1 LFDTLSDRLQAVFGR
16 LGGRSRITE
25 KDLDEA
31 LREVRVALLEADVN
45 FRVVRQ
51 FIAEVKEKA
60 IGADVIKS
68 VTPVQQVIAI
78 VNDELV
84 QMLGGEQAA
93 LATAEKPPTV
103 VVLAGLKGAGK
114 TTTAAKLA
122 QHLRKG
128 GARPFLAS
136 VDRQRVAGAEQL
148 NALARQLNLDFYSRD
163 GKPHEIARD
172 ALAAARKANA
182 SLLIVDTQGYVEPTE
197 EAQQEIKQLHDE
209 LGAHETLLVADAMTG
224 QEAVNVAQQ
233 FQEAVGL
240 TGLILTKVDSD
251 ARGGAALSIRAVTGV
266 PIKFVGTG
274 EKTDALEP
282 FYPDRFAS
290 RILGMGDVV
299 SLVEKAQETIDQEQ
313 AQRLEEKLRKGSFDL
328 QDFVDQLQQVRKM
341 GPLGQ
346 IMGMLP
352 GFGQVKKQ
360 MQDQELDESQ
370 FKRVEAIIYS
380 MTPEERRRPEVLERS
395 GGRRRRVADGS
406 GTTVADV
413 NKLLKQFAGAR
424 KLMEQ
429 ISSGRMPKDLAGM
442 MAGADGQPA
451 VRQAQAPRV
460 SHSLSRRHR
469 RR

>member
-1 LFDTLSDRLQAVFGR
+1 MFDTLSDRLQAVFGR

-45 FRVVRQ
+45 FKVVRQ
-51 FIAEVKEKA
+51 FVSDVREKA
-60 IGADVIKS
+60 MGADVIKS

-78 VNDELV
+78 VNEELV
-84 QMLGGEQAA
+84 EMLGGEQAT
-93 LATAEKPPTV
+93 LQTAQKPPTV
-103 VVLAGLKGAGK
+103 IVLAGLKGSGK

-128 GARPFLAS
+128 GAKPFLAS

-148 NALARQLNLDFYSRD
+148 AALARQLNLDFHSRD
-163 GKPHEIARD
+163 GKPVEIARES
-172 ALAAARKANA
+172 LAAARKAGA
-182 SLLIVDTQGYVEPTE
+182 SVLIVDTQGYVELTE
-197 EAQQEIKQLHDE
+197 EARGEIRSLHDE
-209 LGAHETLLVADAMTG
+209 LNADETLLVADAMTG
-224 QEAVNVAQQ
+224 QQAVNVAQD

-313 AQRLEEKLRKGSFDL
+313 AQRLEEKMRKGSFDL

-346 IMGMLP
+346 IMGLLP
-352 GFGQVKKQ
+352 GFGQIKKQ
-360 MQDQELDESQ
+360 MQDSELDESQ

-380 MTPEERRRPEVLERS
+380 MTPEERRRPEVLERN

-406 GTTVADV
+406 GTSVADV

-451 VRQAQAPRV
+451 GRVTQAT
-460 SHSLSRRHR
+460 SRRHR

>member
-1 LFDTLSDRLQAVFGR
+1 MFDTLSDRLQAVFGR
-16 LGGRSRITE
+16 LGGRARITE

-45 FRVVRQ
+45 FKVVRQ
-51 FIAEVKEKA
+51 FINDVREKA
-60 IGADVIKS
+60 VGADVIKS

-84 QMLGGEQAA
+84 EMLGGEQAT
-93 LATAEKPPTV
+93 LAQAQHAPTV
-103 VVLAGLKGAGK
+103 IVLAGLKGAGK

-128 GARPFLAS
+128 GARPYLAS

-148 NALARQLNLDFYSRD
+148 ASLARQLNLEFYSRD

-172 ALAAARKANA
+172 ALKAAEKAKA
-182 SLLIVDTQGYVEPTE
+182 SVLIVDTQGYVELTD
-197 EAQQEIKQLHDE
+197 EAQAEIKRLHDE
-209 LGAHETLLVADAMTG
+209 LKATETLLVADAMTG

-233 FQEAVGL
+233 FQVAVGL

-299 SLVEKAQETIDQEQ
+299 TLVEKAQETIDQEQ
-313 AQRLEEKLRKGSFDL
+313 AQRLEEKLKKGSFDL

-380 MTPEERRRPEVLERS
+380 MTPEERRRPEVLERN

-413 NKLLKQFAGAR
+413 NRLLKQFAGAR
-424 KLMEQ
+424 RLMEQ
-429 ISSGRMPKDLAGM
+429 ISSGKMPKDLAGM
-442 MAGADGQPA
+442 MSGADGQPA
-451 VRQAQAPRV
+451 NRVTQATA
-460 SHSLSRRHR
+460 RRHR